1 MRPLVCFN
9 PRRCSKGVDLVLDCY
24 PKLVSIDEEPDHE
37 IVHGRRL
44 GKADRATYEPF
55 NPRSQIDMFAL
66 DSLRIGLAHFMLRGV
81 NMALVGAPP
90 IRVEAAD
97 PKRLKQLFELQK
109 DGILA
114 PPKDVRQHGPTGV
127 IDGMPQPPRLRFLA
141 DITPHFIEF

>member
-1 MRPLVCFN
+1 M
-9 PRRCSKGVDLVLDCY
+9 LDCY

-114 PPKDVRQHGPTGV
+114 PPKDVRQHGATLV
-127 IDGMPQPPRLRFLA
+127 IDGMPQPSRLHFLA
-141 DITPHFIEF
+141 HITPHLIKL